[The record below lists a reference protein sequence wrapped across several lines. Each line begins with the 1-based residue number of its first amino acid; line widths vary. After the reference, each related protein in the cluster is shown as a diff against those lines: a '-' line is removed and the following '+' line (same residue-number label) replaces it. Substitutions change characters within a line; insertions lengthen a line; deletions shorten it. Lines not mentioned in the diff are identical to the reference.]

1 MSNNLKKE
9 FKHSDVE
16 RMRNIIKK
24 DYTGKTKLQSGY
36 KKTYKKYKEGD
47 IWEESGK
54 NWTIKNGLKQNI
66 TKLDAAKQAIQVPL
80 TCPKCGKA
88 IKSHISKEAYKVNK
102 MCFDCVIDWQAELRE
117 KGMLEDYLMHAR
129 KGNLKYYINE
139 IEAQL
144 KDTLEQ
150 TNDYVTEQGDIENWN
165 SSKQKEKA
173 IVTEKV
179 NEYIDYLKKKLN

>member
-1 MSNNLKKE
+1 
-9 FKHSDVE
+9 
-16 RMRNIIKK
+16 
-24 DYTGKTKLQSGY
+24 
-36 KKTYKKYKEGD
+36 
-47 IWEESGK
+47 
-54 NWTIKNGLKQNI
+54 
-66 TKLDAAKQAIQVPL
+66 
-80 TCPKCGKA
+80 
-88 IKSHISKEAYKVNK
+88 
-102 MCFDCVIDWQAELRE
+102 VIDWQAELRE

-165 SSKQKEKA
+165 SSKEKEKA